1 VSSRPVVPGFYP
13 DPTVCRVG
21 DDYYLATSSFEYAP
35 GVPLFRSTD
44 LLSWTQVG
52 NVLDRPSQLTVA
64 GGLAGASRGIYAPT
78 LRHHD
83 GRFWM
88 VTTDVGRID
97 DGHLLVHAADPAG
110 PWSEPAFTAGAV
122 GIDPD
127 LAWDGPDC
135 YLTWKREDGGGIWQ
149 ALLDPE
155 TGRLLSEPRLLWT
168 GTGLAQTEG
177 PHLLRR
183 GRWWYLVVAEGGT
196 GRGHAVSVARSER
209 PSGPFAGCP
218 ANPVLSHRSL
228 DGPVQSTGHGDLVER
243 QDGTWAM
250 LYLGVRPAGS
260 PHRFHVNGRETFLA
274 GVDWV
279 DDWPVV
285 DEDRFDVPAA
295 RTSFVDRFAEPEL
308 DPRWV
313 SPGRHPGEFA
323 APGPAGLEL
332 APGRAPVARVAERML
347 AVRTRDERWTAVVRL
362 ARGDAA
368 VVVRIDDAHWA
379 GVERVG
385 DQVLARAV
393 VGDLDQVLD
402 RAVAGTG
409 EVDLLV
415 RAVPATGERRHRG
428 PDRLELGLVV
438 DGRPQVLAGIDG
450 RYVSTEVAGG
460 FTGRVLGVEALR
472 GPAVVRSVTYAAE
485 PADPA
490 S

>member
-1 VSSRPVVPGFYP
+1 
-13 DPTVCRVG
+13 
-21 DDYYLATSSFEYAP
+21 
-35 GVPLFRSTD
+35 
-44 LLSWTQVG
+44 
-52 NVLDRPSQLTVA
+52 
-64 GGLAGASRGIYAPT
+64 
-78 LRHHD
+78 
-83 GRFWM
+83 
-88 VTTDVGRID
+88 
-97 DGHLLVHAADPAG
+97 
-110 PWSEPAFTAGAV
+110 
-122 GIDPD
+122 
-127 LAWDGPDC
+127 
-135 YLTWKREDGGGIWQ
+135 
-149 ALLDPE
+149 
-155 TGRLLSEPRLLWT
+155 
-168 GTGLAQTEG
+168 
-177 PHLLRR
+177 
-183 GRWWYLVVAEGGT
+183 
-196 GRGHAVSVARSER
+196 
-209 PSGPFAGCP
+209 
-218 ANPVLSHRSL
+218 
-228 DGPVQSTGHGDLVER
+228 
-243 QDGTWAM
+243 
-250 LYLGVRPAGS
+250 
-260 PHRFHVNGRETFLA
+260 
-274 GVDWV
+274 
-279 DDWPVV
+279 
-285 DEDRFDVPAA
+285 
-295 RTSFVDRFAEPEL
+295 
-308 DPRWV
+308 
-313 SPGRHPGEFA
+313 
-323 APGPAGLEL
+323 
-332 APGRAPVARVAERML
+332 ML